1 VNASGGTGPTVEPT
15 ERTRHAA
22 ALFEGIAPQYGWLG
36 AMLSFGQDIR
46 WRRATVAAI
55 EPHGRRTLDVASG
68 TGLVARELA
77 RRGARVVQVDPSMPM
92 LATGLARTRR
102 AVLDGRIRAVA
113 GRAEALPFTDG
124 SFDALTVTYLLR
136 YVDDP
141 AATIRELLRVVR
153 PGGTVASMEF
163 HVPSAPWARA
173 LWRVYTRRVMPLAG
187 RLVSP
192 AWAHTGRFLGPSID
206 GFYWDHPLAEQ
217 LEWWLA
223 AGLEGVHVRTMS
235 NGAGVVIAGTRR

>member
-1 VNASGGTGPTVEPT
+1 VTQGETGRTVEPT

-22 ALFEGIAPQYGWLG
+22 ELFEGIAPQYGWLG
-36 AMLSFGQDIR
+36 ALLSFGQDIR
-46 WRRATVAAI
+46 WRRVAVATI
-55 EPHGRRTLDVASG
+55 QPRGRRTLDVASG

-77 RRGARVVQVDPSMPM
+77 RRGARIVQVDPSMPM
-92 LATGLARTRR
+92 LATGLVRTRR
-102 AVLDGRIRAVA
+102 AGLDGRIRAVA
-113 GRAEALPFTDG
+113 GRAEVLPFADG

-163 HVPSAPWARA
+163 HVPPAAWARV
-173 LWRVYTRRVMPLAG
+173 LWRLYTRRVMPLVG

-192 AWAHTGRFLGPSID
+192 AWAHTGRFLGPSIE
-206 GFYWDHPLAEQ
+206 GFYRDHPLTEQ